1 MGRLISP
8 EFHKTKQDHFLD
20 FDAIVTM
27 TFPDIECIE
36 RMKVCVSTQFSSTR

>member
-1 MGRLISP
+1 MRPLMGRLISP
-8 EFHKTKQDHFLD
+8 EFHKTKQDHFLA

-36 RMKVCVSTQFSSTR
+36 RMKVGVPT